1 MKSVRRPVDRRAGSA
16 ETNHGAINPEP
27 RARLV
32 CSCPRAVCTGNAN
45 AVAQRRLIRDAHQN
59 RTLNRCARTIRND

>member
-1 MKSVRRPVDRRAGSA
+1 MKSAGAQSID
-16 ETNHGAINPEP
+16 ERLGGTDHGAINPEP

-45 AVAQRRLIRDAHQN
+45 AVAQPRLIRDAHQN
-59 RTLNRCARTIRND
+59 RTLNRCDSNDPQ